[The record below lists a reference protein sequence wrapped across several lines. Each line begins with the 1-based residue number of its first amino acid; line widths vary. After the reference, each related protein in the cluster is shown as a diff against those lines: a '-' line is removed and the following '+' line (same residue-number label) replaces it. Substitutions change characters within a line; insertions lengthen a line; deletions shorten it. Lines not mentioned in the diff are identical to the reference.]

1 MSLNTAKICIKT
13 LESNWLVTFSQGSI
27 HLKLLF
33 NYQKWIFLI
42 ENKIKKNVSLGH
54 WIKKFVL
61 IIFVLV
67 GRALLLWLVEWNL
80 TYQNQPEWFFLDD
93 IHIASDWWH
102 FSAITPTPTPFMKI
116 QSYGSENIIYDSIFW
131 KLKYRSLKKIFFFLK
146 DIICQKFV
154 LSAHKLISNS
164 IVRCSY

>member
-1 MSLNTAKICIKT
+1 MASPWPVVLKCHWT
-13 LESNWLVTFSQGSI
+13 LPKYVLKLLKVTDLLLFLRVVSI
-27 HLKLLF
+27 LKLLF

-54 WIKKFVL
+54 WIKKFVLIIFVL

-102 FSAITPTPTPFMKI
+102 FSAITPTPHLLH
-116 QSYGSENIIYDSIFW
+116 ENSKLW
-131 KLKYRSLKKIFFFLK
+131 KWKHNLW
-146 DIICQKFV
+146 
-154 LSAHKLISNS
+154 
-164 IVRCSY
+164 